1 MASSYQGGVSLKIDA
16 KTGFMAIATG
26 ADYGAEEAEMIASDM
41 AYYAAQEKTL
51 VQAFIPD
58 TKGDK
63 VVKIKLKSGNDFAIS
78 GFKPAMI
85 EKLLI
90 THTPRILVK
99 FAGKAPMPYMAFFA
113 KTGST
118 ATENKTPFGRRS

>member
-85 EKLLI
+85 EKLFLI
-90 THTPRILVK
+90 LGPRYK
-99 FAGKAPMPYMAFFA
+99 
-113 KTGST
+113 
-118 ATENKTPFGRRS
+118 